1 MRVTVLIL
9 AAVVLVL
16 VGLVVLMK
24 WADRRD
30 RAKGHVNRGMGEIT
44 STIRASKMNT
54 RTLRNPGA
62 RNAALSPHEFAK
74 RLGKK
79 R

>member
-1 MRVTVLIL
+1 MVVLVLIVV
-9 AAVVLVL
+9 AVVL

-30 RAKGHVNRGMGEIT
+30 RAKGHINRGMGDIS

-54 RTLRNPGA
+54 RAVRSIAGRQA
-62 RNAALSPHEFAK
+62 GVSPHEFAK